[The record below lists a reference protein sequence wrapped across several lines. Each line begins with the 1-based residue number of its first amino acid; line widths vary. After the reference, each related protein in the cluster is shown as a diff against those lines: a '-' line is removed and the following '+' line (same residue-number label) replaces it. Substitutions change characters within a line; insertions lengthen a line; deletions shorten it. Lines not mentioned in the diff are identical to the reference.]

1 MQEKLINDLVGGMD
15 LDQSDVRVAST
26 DWRTA
31 LNIVSGVAYTGQQN
45 VITSVK
51 GNTLEP
57 YTLPT
62 NSTKVVGAYAD
73 IQENTVIYFLHDLT
87 GSGKDQIL
95 RYDKD
100 ASNKISLIVEYD
112 FGWNADTEIKGV
124 TLQSNRL
131 LYWNDPKPRKINI
144 EKAPIANKKKEW
156 EIVIAKS
163 VTGDDLVD
171 FNVYSMNGTLLTTK
185 LFFLDNEGVG
195 AKLEQLADFI
205 NAELSQYFEAEYCDC
220 KITLTE
226 KQVNLV
232 YPTIDNFPYYFIVP
246 TNWYGNV
253 LTDRIFDRAKWQ
265 PPLEPLVEFAK
276 DPSILYNRV
285 SEKVFQFRLQYWYDD
300 NEGSDLALGSIS
312 TIPINNMLCGSG
324 VNEAYNCI
332 KLTIPDTSLVTP
344 SSMSIIKQVR
354 ILVREGNEGIWRI
367 VENLDYCQWVD
378 LVDGNITA
386 TYTFYN
392 DIATTA
398 IDDATVNKPYDDV
411 PLECGD
417 GLVIKNR
424 AVLSNVT
431 KGYDTPDCLEV
442 TVEQDFEEVAN
453 FGYDITLNIS
463 IYSPYLDL
471 NTPSNWSKFGEAPKS
486 LLKRGLVAI
495 DTTRENP
502 EIYYGGQ
509 QLNVGQGSFHVRAG
523 MEDVYDQ
530 RLGEGGF
537 VAYLAGTERF
547 AISQQ
552 PTTING
558 VPHNLPTAQSG
569 AIVTTL
575 STQTQIGQFLLAGTG
590 GNTPFG
596 YNEISSSVT
605 FKNVPNGTYLIR
617 LASNWC
623 SYGDKL
629 DKGQIYDLYNGT
641 AYQKTSMPLL
651 GVIPFDT
658 TSNSFKPFQPYKEL
672 KVTVN
677 NGNVYAGEIVVCD
690 LADRYDGLSKSHGV
704 GYLYDNEGEI
714 GIDEIKLGV
723 PVEQSVVEVS
733 VGAWFSFNS
742 LYYLKQSV
750 PLTPEG
756 KISDD
761 GKSYL
766 SLTDHNGFFWYCR
779 IDGYGVDSNKGVVL
793 ISAGGTTSRFR
804 YLTSPFY
811 SGSINDLLFG
821 NISGVSIP
829 YSPYATQFASI
840 GGYSSIFA
848 NNDPDKVE
856 QWIAPTALATSRAEN
871 ATFIKGRIVEQTTGE
886 GVVGINVCMEW
897 GQTVKTDV
905 NGQFTLRTFGTTY
918 KNGLLAPYQQ
928 RFGDLVFMSNF
939 CGIEYVNGYTLYI
952 DVQPIGANAGT
963 IPPPYSITAIYDIGD
978 YLANETKATLGK
990 ARKRGGSYL
999 LGGRFYD
1006 EHGRFCSVVQAAE
1019 VYIPFIT
1026 ENLHTYFPDKYTN
1039 PNTYLHG
1046 RPTITATITTPP
1058 PSWAKYFRFMWTKNL
1073 YQGKYLQWCANE
1085 VKYITSYDNDL
1096 DTFIETTYQNG
1107 DATMIMINISNIAT
1121 YARQNN
1127 NSQVGYSYEDG
1138 DRLRLIADRDINYFN
1153 GLFDT
1158 EVFGYKTGGW
1168 LLIQNRVS
1176 LSEIKSGTFF
1186 EVYNNRPVTEDKLFF
1201 ECGQPIKIINGAYEN
1216 NTVEFDSGDT
1226 YWRGRSIPVLDDT
1239 TNFSAIYPLVV
1250 EDRSISDFFASEDED
1265 IGRVGVIDE
1274 TFKQIHYPT
1283 MMQHSNIFIE
1293 GSAVNGLSS
1302 FETSNFKIL
1311 NVNFGAITR
1320 LVYVGN
1326 TLISVH
1332 TNKVV
1337 ANYIELRSLSDANQT
1352 DGLLAISDAYFG
1364 NDRPMQSEYGS
1375 DKYNSIASYQGFVY
1389 GLDTAKGVIWR
1400 YDNNGIDA
1408 ISDKLVRSYIR
1419 QLCADGVSRAVG
1431 VFDPY
1436 FRMYFLTTTNSDGE
1450 KSTIGWDEDKN
1461 RWSSFYSFTPE
1472 MYSYIQR
1479 DLVSFKDGQLWLHN
1493 TNTLYNNFYGVQYRS
1508 EITPIVCKIG
1518 DKQTF
1523 HAISFYGIQGEPLK
1537 SEWEIEQITNRYGQQ
1552 SRLKK
1557 AHFRLKENLW
1567 AASFLRDTTDT
1578 TVSNPIVNG
1587 RNLRGEELV
1596 LKFVNSSPL
1605 FASIQTIFTT
1615 IVKSFR

>member
-1 MQEKLINDLVGGMD
+1 
-15 LDQSDVRVAST
+15 
-26 DWRTA
+26 
-31 LNIVSGVAYTGQQN
+31 
-45 VITSVK
+45 
-51 GNTLEP
+51 
-57 YTLPT
+57 
-62 NSTKVVGAYAD
+62 
-73 IQENTVIYFLHDLT
+73 
-87 GSGKDQIL
+87 
-95 RYDKD
+95 
-100 ASNKISLIVEYD
+100 
-112 FGWNADTEIKGV
+112 
-124 TLQSNRL
+124 
-131 LYWNDPKPRKINI
+131 
-144 EKAPIANKKKEW
+144 
-156 EIVIAKS
+156 
-163 VTGDDLVD
+163 
-171 FNVYSMNGTLLTTK
+171 
-185 LFFLDNEGVG
+185 
-195 AKLEQLADFI
+195 
-205 NAELSQYFEAEYCDC
+205 
-220 KITLTE
+220 
-226 KQVNLV
+226 
-232 YPTIDNFPYYFIVP
+232 
-246 TNWYGNV
+246 
-253 LTDRIFDRAKWQ
+253 
-265 PPLEPLVEFAK
+265 
-276 DPSILYNRV
+276 
-285 SEKVFQFRLQYWYDD
+285 
-300 NEGSDLALGSIS
+300 
-312 TIPINNMLCGSG
+312 
-324 VNEAYNCI
+324 
-332 KLTIPDTSLVTP
+332 
-344 SSMSIIKQVR
+344 MSIIKQVR

-442 TVEQDFEEVAN
+442 TVEQEFEAEGSSK
-453 FGYDITLNIS
+453 GYTI
-463 IYSPYLDL
+463 
-471 NTPSNWSKFGEAPKS
+471 
-486 LLKRGLVAI
+486 RGLVRFVNFFL
-495 DTTRENP
+495 D
-502 EIYYGGQ
+502 
-509 QLNVGQGSFHVRAG
+509 NVGDFTSRNLSPNILERRAPILFDSDVDADYPYFGGVMFKGGTCDVYGEPATVCKQYLPEGGVPVYLTGTDFYSISKQKVAVAGAFPTRSDGSFDATG
-523 MEDVYDQ
+523 ASNKDLIKKFYTDGTSDPTNGDYDV
-530 RLGEGGF
+530 F
-537 VAYLAGTERF
+537 
-547 AISQQ
+547 
-552 PTTING
+552 
-558 VPHNLPTAQSG
+558 
-569 AIVTTL
+569 
-575 STQTQIGQFLLAGTG
+575 STF
-590 GNTPFG
+590 
-596 YNEISSSVT
+596 EI
-605 FKNVPNGTYLIR
+605 KNVPNGTYVLR
-617 LASNWC
+617 LGSHWC
-623 SYGDKL
+623 SFGDKL
-629 DKGQIYDLYNGT
+629 GKGTMYDLLNGR
-641 AYQKTSMPLL
+641 AYQKTSTNVWGINAYDEGTGLY
-651 GVIPFDT
+651 T
-658 TSNSFKPFQPYKEL
+658 WKPDYEIT
-672 KVTVN
+672 VTVN
-677 NGNVYAGEIVVCD
+677 NGDVFMGEILVSD
-690 LADRYDGLSKSHGV
+690 LCYYQIRNSTTSRDISFEQLLPRA
-704 GYLYDNEGEI
+704 GYLFSAEDGTIDLPSLAI
-714 GIDEIKLGV
+714 GSS
-723 PVEQSVVEVS
+723 VEKSI
-733 VGAWFSFNS
+733 VGFFYFS
-742 LYYLKQSV
+742 
-750 PLTPEG
+750 LTTTLDR
-756 KISDD
+756 I
-761 GKSYL
+761 L
-766 SLTDHNGFFWYCR
+766 SCFITDHNGYFYTTNAYEFAGGFGLSIVGGEARQINSPSGSAPTIIASNSVYQSTQTSALNDLSLQQLQYSQINIGSIFGSQNGLVEAIFPVSNANALNDCATYIEGKVIDDNGEPISGALVVYEHGKFTYTDINGDYR
-779 IDGYGVDSNKGVVL
+779 ILVWGDMADGYVF
-793 ISAGGTTSRFR
+793 GT
-804 YLTSPFY
+804 P
-811 SGSINDLLFG
+811 
-821 NISGVSIP
+821 
-829 YSPYATQFASI
+829 
-840 GGYSSIFA
+840 
-848 NNDPDKVE
+848 
-856 QWIAPTALATSRAEN
+856 ALSQLNR
-871 ATFIKGRIVEQTTGE
+871 RIVDRL
-886 GVVGINVCMEW
+886 VISSFCSSSYPS
-897 GQTVKTDV
+897 GQLVTITIDP
-905 NGQFTLRTFGTTY
+905 FSGT
-918 KNGLLAPYQQ
+918 
-928 RFGDLVFMSNF
+928 
-939 CGIEYVNGYTLYI
+939 
-952 DVQPIGANAGT
+952 
-963 IPPPYSITAIYDIGD
+963 YSISNPYDVADFII
-978 YLANETKATLGK
+978 EVLGGSVSK
-990 ARKRGGSYL
+990 SRKRGGSYL

-1026 ENLHTYFPDKYTN
+1026 EDLSIYFSKYS

-1073 YQGKYLQWCANE
+1073 FQGKYLQWCANE

-1096 DTFIETTYQNG
+1096 DTFTETSFQNG

-1127 NSQVGYSYEDG
+1127 SSQVGYAYEDG

-1158 EVFGYKTGGW
+1158 EVLSYRTGGW
-1168 LLIQNRVS
+1168 LIIQNQVS
-1176 LSEIKSGTFF
+1176 LGEIKSGTFF

-1216 NTVEFDSGDT
+1216 NTVVFDSGDT

-1436 FRMYFLTTTNSDGE
+1436 FRMYFLTTTNTDGE

-1523 HAISFYGIQGEPLK
+1523 HAISFYGIQGDPLK

-1578 TVSNPIVNG
+1578 TVTNPIVNG

-1596 LKFVNSSPL
+1596 LKFVNPSPL

>member
-1 MQEKLINDLVGGMD
+1 
-15 LDQSDVRVAST
+15 
-26 DWRTA
+26 
-31 LNIVSGVAYTGQQN
+31 
-45 VITSVK
+45 
-51 GNTLEP
+51 
-57 YTLPT
+57 
-62 NSTKVVGAYAD
+62 
-73 IQENTVIYFLHDLT
+73 
-87 GSGKDQIL
+87 
-95 RYDKD
+95 
-100 ASNKISLIVEYD
+100 
-112 FGWNADTEIKGV
+112 
-124 TLQSNRL
+124 
-131 LYWNDPKPRKINI
+131 
-144 EKAPIANKKKEW
+144 
-156 EIVIAKS
+156 
-163 VTGDDLVD
+163 
-171 FNVYSMNGTLLTTK
+171 
-185 LFFLDNEGVG
+185 
-195 AKLEQLADFI
+195 
-205 NAELSQYFEAEYCDC
+205 
-220 KITLTE
+220 
-226 KQVNLV
+226 
-232 YPTIDNFPYYFIVP
+232 
-246 TNWYGNV
+246 
-253 LTDRIFDRAKWQ
+253 
-265 PPLEPLVEFAK
+265 
-276 DPSILYNRV
+276 
-285 SEKVFQFRLQYWYDD
+285 
-300 NEGSDLALGSIS
+300 
-312 TIPINNMLCGSG
+312 
-324 VNEAYNCI
+324 
-332 KLTIPDTSLVTP
+332 
-344 SSMSIIKQVR
+344 MSIIKQVR

-442 TVEQDFEEVAN
+442 VVEQDFQDNPQQE
-453 FGYDITLNIS
+453 GYTIS
-463 IYSPYLDL
+463 
-471 NTPSNWSKFGEAPKS
+471 
-486 LLKRGLVAI
+486 GLVRIFSEYLEFTAPLNPAFTQTPFEI
-495 DTTRENP
+495 PSTYKLRGGIYHDTSRTNEDAGGNFP
-502 EIYYGGQ
+502 FFGGGGYGSGTSDF
-509 QLNVGQGSFHVRAG
+509 NIRAG
-523 MEDVYDQ
+523 METDFDQ
-530 RLGEGGF
+530 RIPEGGF
-537 VAYLAGTERF
+537 PVYLAGTDF
-547 AISQQ
+547 LSISRQIDVGLVTDPIGALDTSQSSFKTSIGNYLQ
-552 PTTING
+552 PSLN
-558 VPHNLPTAQSG
+558 NDLFSG
-569 AIVTTL
+569 
-575 STQTQIGQFLLAGTG
+575 F
-590 GNTPFG
+590 
-596 YNEISSSVT
+596 EIR
-605 FKNVPNGTYLIR
+605 NVPAGKYVIR
-617 LASNWC
+617 LASHWC
-623 SYGDKL
+623 SFGNKL
-629 DKGQIYDLYNGT
+629 DKGGAYDLLKGRG
-641 AYQKTSMPLL
+641 YQRTSTN
-651 GVIPFDT
+651 VWA
-658 TSNSFKPFQPYKEL
+658 
-672 KVTVN
+672 V
-677 NGNVYAGEIVVCD
+677 NVYDESTGTYTWTNACEIEVEVTNSDVFIGEFIVRD
-690 LADRYDGLSKSHGV
+690 LAPRWNVDLDPDGLTATYYNLS
-704 GYLYDNEGEI
+704 GYLFDDNGKVNLNDPLSRPISVEKTLVELTYSAEGEDVF
-714 GIDEIKLGV
+714 GL
-723 PVEQSVVEVS
+723 PTVV
-733 VGAWFSFNS
+733 
-742 LYYLKQSV
+742 YYGDIR
-750 PLTPEG
+750 TF
-756 KISDD
+756 
-761 GKSYL
+761 
-766 SLTDHNGFFWYCR
+766 TDHNGYFYIGMIPYWRDKGIYRWTETGTYTNIKFFQVNQNTSQLTLLNAPLSAIGLWFPDWNLYKTLNYTGTLQDLYSRTLVSQGGAQPAQTNFVVMPTNIAIGRTNCSTLIKGKV
-779 IDGYGVDSNKGVVL
+779 IDQNGDGVSNSSIVYTWGKTATTDNDGFFL
-793 ISAGGTTSRFR
+793 IQCWGDALK
-804 YLTSPFY
+804 YLLFYPTPPQSDNNRVADKLFVMSSPFCDITY
-811 SGSINDLLFG
+811 ITTIPILVDISEFG
-821 NISGVSIP
+821 NNSSVQENTPP
-829 YSPYATQFASI
+829 YSPTSI
-840 GGYSSIFA
+840 
-848 NNDPDKVE
+848 
-856 QWIAPTALATSRAEN
+856 
-871 ATFIKGRIVEQTTGE
+871 
-886 GVVGINVCMEW
+886 IN
-897 GQTVKTDV
+897 
-905 NGQFTLRTFGTTY
+905 
-918 KNGLLAPYQQ
+918 
-928 RFGDLVFMSNF
+928 
-939 CGIEYVNGYTLYI
+939 
-952 DVQPIGANAGT
+952 
-963 IPPPYSITAIYDIGD
+963 IGD
-978 YLANETKATLGK
+978 IVVQENYNLSIK

-1006 EHGRFCSVVQAAE
+1006 EHGRFCSVVQASE
-1019 VYIPFIT
+1019 VYIPYIT
-1026 ENLHTYFPDKYTN
+1026 EDLNTYFPDKYTN
-1039 PNTYLHG
+1039 PNTYKYG

-1201 ECGQPIKIINGAYEN
+1201 ECGQTIKITNGAYEN
-1216 NTVEFDSGDT
+1216 DTVVFDSGDT
-1226 YWRGRSIPVLDDT
+1226 YWRGRSIPVLDDS

-1283 MMQHSNIFIE
+1283 MMQHSNVFIE

-1389 GLDTAKGVIWR
+1389 GLDTAKGVVWR

-1419 QLCADGVSRAVG
+1419 QLCADGVERAVG

-1523 HAISFYGIQGEPLK
+1523 HAISFYGIQGDPLN

-1578 TVSNPIVNG
+1578 TVTNPIVNG

>member
-124 TLQSNRL
+124 TLQSNKL

-185 LFFLDNEGVG
+185 LFFIDTSLDEP
-195 AKLEQLADFI
+195 KLEQLANFI

-324 VNEAYNCI
+324 VNDAYNCI
-332 KLTIPDTSLVTP
+332 QLTIPDTSLVTP

-442 TVEQDFEEVAN
+442 VVEQDFSDSKN
-453 FGYDITLNIS
+453 GNGYTI
-463 IYSPYLDL
+463 
-471 NTPSNWSKFGEAPKS
+471 
-486 LLKRGLVAI
+486 RGLVRFMNFYL
-495 DTTRENP
+495 DSTTVNVLRPFSPNIVERRAP
-502 EIYYGGQ
+502 ILFDKDLDEKYPYFGG
-509 QLNVGQGSFHVRAG
+509 VMSRTGVF
-523 MEDVYDQ
+523 DVYGEAVTLCKQ
-530 RLGEGGF
+530 YLPEGG
-537 VAYLAGTERF
+537 VPVYLAGTDFF
-547 AISQQ
+547 AISKQNKI
-552 PTTING
+552 TAGGLSLRSDGSIDATGTNNKDAIKAFYTYGSNNINDG
-558 VPHNLPTAQSG
+558 DYDVFS
-569 AIVTTL
+569 
-575 STQTQIGQFLLAGTG
+575 SF
-590 GNTPFG
+590 
-596 YNEISSSVT
+596 EIR
-605 FKNVPNGTYLIR
+605 NVPNGTYVLR
-617 LASNWC
+617 VGSHWC
-623 SYGDKL
+623 SFGDKL
-629 DKGQIYDLYNGT
+629 GKGTMYNLSNGRG
-641 AYQKTSMPLL
+641 YQKTSTAVWGLNEYDEST
-651 GVIPFDT
+651 GT
-658 TSNSFKPFQPYKEL
+658 YTWKPDYEAT
-672 KVTVN
+672 VTVN
-677 NGNVYAGEIVVCD
+677 NGDVFIGEFVIAD
-690 LADRYDGLSKSHGV
+690 LCY
-704 GYLYDNEGEI
+704 YQ
-714 GIDEIKLGV
+714 IKLGLSNDIV
-723 PVEQSVVEVS
+723 FDGLRPRTGYMYSAEDGIIDLQALSNGLSVEKSFIQYIKNDIDP
-733 VGAWFSFNS
+733 FSARLVYINS
-742 LYYLKQSV
+742 Q
-750 PLTPEG
+750 T
-756 KISDD
+756 
-761 GKSYL
+761 
-766 SLTDHNGFFWYCR
+766 TDHNGYFF
-779 IDGYGVDSNKGVVL
+779 ISQSAVSSNKFVFGVKNIIGLSVANPSGAIPTIIAQNGLYIPDGSTSALQGLFSEDLTFVSMPFNTPLGSTDYENSNELIEAVL
-793 ISAGGTTSRFR
+793 PVSNATARENCATYIEGKVLDTNGQPVSEALVIYEHGKFTYTDINGEYRILAWGDVIEGFDYTVTPYDYPQRNRRIVDDLIITVGACELNYPSGQAIDINIE
-804 YLTSPFY
+804 PFY
-811 SGSINDLLFG
+811 GTYSL
-821 NISGVSIP
+821 SIP
-829 YSPYATQFASI
+829 YDVADF
-840 GGYSSIFA
+840 
-848 NNDPDKVE
+848 
-856 QWIAPTALATSRAEN
+856 
-871 ATFIKGRIVEQTTGE
+871 IVE
-886 GVVGINVCMEW
+886 II
-897 GQTVKTDV
+897 
-905 NGQFTLRTFGTTY
+905 RS
-918 KNGLLAPYQQ
+918 GL
-928 RFGDLVFMSNF
+928 
-939 CGIEYVNGYTLYI
+939 E
-952 DVQPIGANAGT
+952 
-963 IPPPYSITAIYDIGD
+963 
-978 YLANETKATLGK
+978 K

-1026 ENLHTYFPDKYTN
+1026 EDLSTYFSKYS

-1073 YQGKYLQWCANE
+1073 FQGKYLQWCANE
-1085 VKYITSYDNDL
+1085 VKYIASYDNDL
-1096 DTFIETTYQNG
+1096 DTFIETSYQNG

-1127 NSQVGYSYEDG
+1127 SSQVGYAYEDG

-1158 EVFGYKTGGW
+1158 EVLSYRTGGW
-1168 LLIQNRVS
+1168 LIIQNQVS
-1176 LSEIKSGTFF
+1176 LGEIKSGTFF

-1201 ECGQPIKIINGAYEN
+1201 ECGQPIKITNGAYEN
-1216 NTVEFDSGDT
+1216 DTVVFDSGDT
-1226 YWRGRSIPVLDDT
+1226 YWRGRSIPVLDDS

-1389 GLDTAKGVIWR
+1389 GLDTAKGVVWR

-1419 QLCADGVSRAVG
+1419 QLCADGVSRAIG

-1436 FRMYFLTTTNSDGE
+1436 FRMYFLTTTNTDGE

-1523 HAISFYGIQGEPLK
+1523 HAISFYGIQGDPLK

-1578 TVSNPIVNG
+1578 TVTNPIING

-1596 LKFVNSSPL
+1596 LKFVNPSPL

>member
-62 NSTKVVGAYAD
+62 NSTRVVGAYAD
-73 IQENTVIYFLHDLT
+73 TQENTIIYFLHDLT

-95 RYDKD
+95 RYDQD
-100 ASNKISLIVEYD
+100 APTKIQLIVEYD

-124 TLQSNRL
+124 TLQSGKL
-131 LYWNDPKPRKINI
+131 LYWNDPIPRKINI

-171 FNVYSMNGTLLTTK
+171 FNVYLMNGALLTTK
-185 LFFLDNEGVG
+185 LFFLDGGSVG

-232 YPTIDNFPYYFIVP
+232 YPTINSLPYYFIVP

-253 LTDRIFDRAKWQ
+253 LTERIFDRAKWQ

-276 DPSILYNRV
+276 DPNILYNRV
-285 SEKVFQFRLQYWYDD
+285 AGKVFQFRLQYWYDD
-300 NEGSDLALGSIS
+300 NEGSDLALGAIS

-332 KLTIPDTSLVTP
+332 QLTIPDTSLVTP

-354 ILVREGNEGIWRI
+354 ILVREGNEGAWRI

-392 DIATTA
+392 DVATTA

-442 TVEQDFEEVAN
+442 NVDQEFEEEGSSK
-453 FGYDITLNIS
+453 GYTI
-463 IYSPYLDL
+463 
-471 NTPSNWSKFGEAPKS
+471 
-486 LLKRGLVAI
+486 RGLVRFVNFFL
-495 DTTRENP
+495 D
-502 EIYYGGQ
+502 
-509 QLNVGQGSFHVRAG
+509 NVGDFTPRNLSPNILERRAPILFDSDVDADYPYFGGVMFKGGSC
-523 MEDVYDQ
+523 DVYGEPATVCKQ
-530 RLGEGGF
+530 YIPEGG
-537 VAYLAGTERF
+537 VPVYLAGTDF
-547 AISQQ
+547 YSISKQKVAIAGSF
-552 PTTING
+552 PTRSDGSFDVT
-558 VPHNLPTAQSG
+558 G
-569 AIVTTL
+569 AANKDLIKEFYTDGTSDPNDGDYDVF
-575 STQTQIGQFLLAGTG
+575 STF
-590 GNTPFG
+590 
-596 YNEISSSVT
+596 EI
-605 FKNVPNGTYLIR
+605 KNVPNGTYVLR
-617 LASNWC
+617 LGSHWC
-623 SYGDKL
+623 SFGDKL
-629 DKGQIYDLYNGT
+629 GKGQTYDLLNGQ
-641 AYQKTSMPLL
+641 AYQKTSTNVWGINAYDEGTGLY
-651 GVIPFDT
+651 T
-658 TSNSFKPFQPYKEL
+658 WKPDYEL
-672 KVTVN
+672 TVTVN
-677 NGNVYAGEIVVCD
+677 NGDVFMGEVLVSD
-690 LADRYDGLSKSHGV
+690 LCYYQIRNSTTSRDISFEQLLPRA
-704 GYLYDNEGEI
+704 GYLFAAEDGTIDLPSLAI
-714 GIDEIKLGV
+714 GSS
-723 PVEQSVVEVS
+723 VEKSF
-733 VGAWFSFNS
+733 VGFIYSS
-742 LYYLKQSV
+742 TTTTLDRL
-750 PLTPEG
+750 
-756 KISDD
+756 
-761 GKSYL
+761 L
-766 SLTDHNGFFWYCR
+766 SCFITDHNGYFYTTNAYEFAGGFGLSIVGGEARQINSPSGSAPTIIASNSVYQSTQTSALNDLYLQQLQYSQINIGSIFGSQNGLVEAIFPVSNANALNDCATYLEGKVIDNNGQPISGALVVYEHGKFTYTDINGDYR
-779 IDGYGVDSNKGVVL
+779 ILVWGDMADGYVF
-793 ISAGGTTSRFR
+793 GT
-804 YLTSPFY
+804 P
-811 SGSINDLLFG
+811 
-821 NISGVSIP
+821 
-829 YSPYATQFASI
+829 
-840 GGYSSIFA
+840 
-848 NNDPDKVE
+848 
-856 QWIAPTALATSRAEN
+856 ALSQLNR
-871 ATFIKGRIVEQTTGE
+871 RIVDRL
-886 GVVGINVCMEW
+886 VISRLCSSSYPS
-897 GQTVKTDV
+897 GQLVTITIDP
-905 NGQFTLRTFGTTY
+905 FSGT
-918 KNGLLAPYQQ
+918 
-928 RFGDLVFMSNF
+928 
-939 CGIEYVNGYTLYI
+939 
-952 DVQPIGANAGT
+952 
-963 IPPPYSITAIYDIGD
+963 YSILNPYDVADFVIEVIGSSV
-978 YLANETKATLGK
+978 AK

-1006 EHGRFCSVVQAAE
+1006 NHGRFCSVVQASE

-1026 ENLHTYFPDKYTN
+1026 EDLHTYFPDKY
-1039 PNTYLHG
+1039 PSGTYKYG
-1046 RPTITATITTPP
+1046 RPTITAQITTPP

-1096 DTFIETTYQNG
+1096 DTFTETSFQNG
-1107 DATMIMINISNIAT
+1107 DATMVMINVSNIAT
-1121 YARQNN
+1121 FARQNN
-1127 NSQVGYSYEDG
+1127 GSQVGYAYEDG

-1158 EVFGYKTGGW
+1158 EVLGYKTGGW
-1168 LLIQNRVS
+1168 ILIQNRVS

-1201 ECGQPIKIINGAYEN
+1201 ECGQPIKITNGVYEN
-1216 NTVEFDSGDT
+1216 DTVVFDSGDT

-1239 TNFSAIYPLVV
+1239 TNFSAIYPLVI
-1250 EDRSISDFFASEDED
+1250 EDRSINDFFPSEDED
-1265 IGRVGVIDE
+1265 IGRVGVIDP

-1283 MMQHSNIFIE
+1283 MMQHSNVFIE

-1419 QLCADGVSRAVG
+1419 QLCADGVGRAIG

-1436 FRMYFLTTTNSDGE
+1436 FRMYFLTTTSTDGE

-1472 MYSYIQR
+1472 MYSYVQR

-1508 EITPIVCKIG
+1508 EIVPIVCKIG

-1523 HAISFYGIQGEPLK
+1523 HAISFYGVQGDPLK

-1567 AASFLRDTTDT
+1567 SASFLRDTTDT
-1578 TVSNPIVNG
+1578 TVSNPITNG

>member
-124 TLQSNRL
+124 TLQSNKL

-276 DPSILYNRV
+276 DPNILYNRV

-332 KLTIPDTSLVTP
+332 QLTIPDTSLVTP

-442 TVEQDFEEVAN
+442 VVEQDFDE
-453 FGYDITLNIS
+453 GQSDLYDIS
-463 IYSPYLDL
+463 IGVLIFSPYQDL
-471 NTPSNWSKFGEAPKS
+471 GSPDLMPLFNQSPPS
-486 LLKRGLVAI
+486 LMKRGMVCI
-495 DTTRENP
+495 DTERENP

-509 QLNVGQGSFHVRAG
+509 QVNFGTQEFSIRAG

-530 RLGEGGF
+530 RLAEGGF
-537 VAYLAGTERF
+537 VGYIAGTERF
-547 AISQQ
+547 AISNQ
-552 PTTING
+552 PTKING
-558 VPHNLPTAQSG
+558 VPHNLPTSSNG
-569 AIVTTL
+569 AVVATN
-575 STQTQIGQFLLAGTG
+575 STRGQIRSFYLQGSG
-590 GNTPFG
+590 GNTSFG
-596 YNEISSSVT
+596 YNEIQSELV
-605 FKNVPNGTYLIR
+605 FKNVPNGTYVIR

-623 SYGDKL
+623 SFGDKL
-629 DKGQIYDLYNGT
+629 GKGQIYDLFNGT
-641 AYQKTSMPLL
+641 AYQKTSMPVL
-651 GVIPFDT
+651 GVYQYNGTNFEPF
-658 TSNSFKPFQPYKEL
+658 SAYKEL
-672 KVTVN
+672 VVTVN
-677 NGNVYAGEIVVCD
+677 NGNVYAGQFVVCD
-690 LADRYDGLSKSHGV
+690 LADRYNDTPRLHGI
-704 GYLYDNEGEI
+704 GYLYDNDGNLDIENIRRGT
-714 GIDEIKLGV
+714 
-723 PVEQSVVEVS
+723 PVELAYVQST
-733 VGAWFSFNS
+733 VGYWEGND
-742 LYYLKQSV
+742 LLKAL
-750 PLTPEG
+750 PLTAEG
-756 KISDD
+756 DEQ
-761 GKSYL
+761 GKPVNYYACL
-766 SLTDHNGFFWYCR
+766 SDHNGFFWYR
-779 IDGYGVDSNKGVVL
+779 GFEGDGEGETGVVMVQ
-793 ISAGGTTSRFR
+793 AGSTTIGLRTFN
-804 YLTSPFY
+804 SPLY
-811 SGSINDLLFG
+811 SGSLNDLFFG
-821 NISGVSIP
+821 SISGLP
-829 YSPYATQFASI
+829 LPFAI
-840 GGYSSIFA
+840 NVNNNTFFTAPAGGRFSNA
-848 NNDPDKVE
+848 DPNVLS
-856 QWIAPTALATSRAEN
+856 QLIAPTRFANSRKANSTVVRGRVIDQATGLGVSGISVVYQWGKTAITDVDGIFELLAWGTTFEN
-871 ATFIKGRIVEQTTGE
+871 GAFSYPSKRFGNLIFNGSPFCAIDYPNGNIIVTDIQP
-886 GVVGINVCMEW
+886 INVN
-897 GQTVKTDV
+897 Q
-905 NGQFTLRTFGTTY
+905 
-918 KNGLLAPYQQ
+918 
-928 RFGDLVFMSNF
+928 S
-939 CGIEYVNGYTLYI
+939 
-952 DVQPIGANAGT
+952 T
-963 IPPPYSITAIYDIGD
+963 IPPPYSPTAKYEVVDFEINE
-978 YLANETKATLGK
+978 ANNLSIK

-1006 EHGRFCSVVQAAE
+1006 EHGRFCSVVQASE

-1026 ENLHTYFPDKYTN
+1026 EDLHTYFPDKYFN

-1085 VKYITSYDNDL
+1085 VKYITSYDNNL

-1127 NSQVGYSYEDG
+1127 NSQVGYAYEDG

-1201 ECGQPIKIINGAYEN
+1201 ECGQTIKITNGAYEN
-1216 NTVEFDSGDT
+1216 NTVVFDSGDT
-1226 YWRGRSIPVLDDT
+1226 YWRGRSIPVLDDS
-1239 TNFSAIYPLVV
+1239 TNFSAIYPLVI

-1389 GLDTAKGVIWR
+1389 GLDTAKGVVWR

-1419 QLCADGVSRAVG
+1419 QLCADGVSRAIG

-1523 HAISFYGIQGEPLK
+1523 HAISFYGVQGDPLK

-1567 AASFLRDTTDT
+1567 SASFLRDTTDT

-1596 LKFVNSSPL
+1596 LKFVNPSPL

>member
-124 TLQSNRL
+124 TLQSNKL

-185 LFFLDNEGVG
+185 LFFIDTSLDEP
-195 AKLEQLADFI
+195 KLEQLANFI

-276 DPSILYNRV
+276 DPNILYNRV

-324 VNEAYNCI
+324 VNEAYNCNQ
-332 KLTIPDTSLVTP
+332 LTIPDTSLVTP

-378 LVDGNITA
+378 MVDGNITA

-442 TVEQDFEEVAN
+442 TIDQEFDDNINQTVTISGIVRLYNPFADGNTVPNPTSALELRGITYKYADNDPFGDYPMFGGIGFDSTYQDPAADNLEQ
-453 FGYDITLNIS
+453 IL
-463 IYSPYLDL
+463 P
-471 NTPSNWSKFGEAPKS
+471 
-486 LLKRGLVAI
+486 
-495 DTTRENP
+495 
-502 EIYYGGQ
+502 
-509 QLNVGQGSFHVRAG
+509 
-523 MEDVYDQ
+523 
-530 RLGEGGF
+530 EGGF
-537 VAYLAGTERF
+537 IVYLAGTPF
-547 AISQQ
+547 FTISRQVQ
-552 PTTING
+552 LKEING
-558 VPHNLPTAQSG
+558 VIEVGNYLPTSDASG
-569 AIVTTL
+569 AL
-575 STQTQIGQFLLAGTG
+575 DASSGFTQIQDFLNEG
-590 GNTPFG
+590 GSTAPFNQTDI
-596 YNEISSSVT
+596 YHYFEIR
-605 FKNVPNGTYLIR
+605 NVPKGQYVAR
-617 LASNWC
+617 VAHHWV

-629 DKGQIYDLYNGT
+629 GKGTMYDLYNDN
-641 AYQKTSMPLL
+641 AFQRTSAHLFGINPTT
-651 GVIPFDT
+651 GFIANYTGYEQRFEIPVDATQDNFIGDFYVADQRKILT
-658 TSNSFKPFQPYKEL
+658 GQTVRKIVCGFAMNADANVSLPALVQGSFVEL
-672 KVTVN
+672 QN
-677 NGNVYAGEIVVCD
+677 
-690 LADRYDGLSKSHGV
+690 
-704 GYLYDNEGEI
+704 
-714 GIDEIKLGV
+714 
-723 PVEQSVVEVS
+723 VS
-733 VGAWFSFNS
+733 VQPSNYNRVEA
-742 LYYLKQSV
+742 QSR
-750 PLTPEG
+750 G
-756 KISDD
+756 I
-761 GKSYL
+761 
-766 SLTDHNGFFWYCR
+766 TDHNGYFYFT
-779 IDGYGVDSNKGVVL
+779 IIEVTNAFGDTIGL
-793 ISAGGTTSRFR
+793 ILRSKTTAGGTDELHAFNDIHYFTTGSA
-804 YLTSPFY
+804 LSELY
-811 SGSINDLLFG
+811 SQTIAGS
-821 NISGVSIP
+821 
-829 YSPYATQFASI
+829 ASI
-840 GGYSSIFA
+840 DMLA
-848 NNDPDKVE
+848 NSFYQVIVPV
-856 QWIAPTALATSRAEN
+856 TSGTISEYQTYIDGTIEDTDGNPVFGVRVVYN
-871 ATFIKGRIVEQTTGE
+871 QTGRLST
-886 GVVGINVCMEW
+886 
-897 GQTVKTDV
+897 TDV
-905 NGQFTLRTFGTTY
+905 NGQFRILVYSDSTQATG
-918 KNGLLAPYQQ
+918 QQ
-928 RFGDLVFMSNF
+928 RNDNLVFQNGVCPTTF
-939 CGIEYVNGYTLYI
+939 AVNPFNVTIDPFNTSGGY
-952 DVQPIGANAGT
+952 
-963 IPPPYSITAIYDIGD
+963 S
-978 YLANETKATLGK
+978 LANPFNIGTLIADIISSAIGK

-1006 EHGRFCSVVQAAE
+1006 AHGRFCSVVQASE

-1026 ENLHTYFPDKYTN
+1026 EDLSTYFSKYS
-1039 PNTYLHG
+1039 PNTYKYG

-1096 DTFIETTYQNG
+1096 DTFTETSFQNG

-1127 NSQVGYSYEDG
+1127 NSQVGYAYEDG

-1201 ECGQPIKIINGAYEN
+1201 ECGQTIKITNGAYEN
-1216 NTVEFDSGDT
+1216 NTVVFDSGDT
-1226 YWRGRSIPVLDDT
+1226 YWRGRSIPVLDDS

-1283 MMQHSNIFIE
+1283 MMQHSNVFIE

-1389 GLDTAKGVIWR
+1389 GLDTAKGVVWR

-1419 QLCADGVSRAVG
+1419 QLCADGVERAVG

-1436 FRMYFLTTTNSDGE
+1436 FRMYFLTTTNTDGE

-1523 HAISFYGIQGEPLK
+1523 HAISFYGIQGDPLK

-1567 AASFLRDTTDT
+1567 SASFLRDTTDT

>member
-124 TLQSNRL
+124 TLQSNKL

-185 LFFLDNEGVG
+185 LFFLDKEGVG

-276 DPSILYNRV
+276 DPNILYNRV
-285 SEKVFQFRLQYWYDD
+285 AEKVFQFRLQYWYDD
-300 NEGSDLALGSIS
+300 NEGSDLALGAIS
-312 TIPINNMLCGSG
+312 TIPINNMLCGSE

-442 TVEQDFEEVAN
+442 TVEQDFQDNPQQE
-453 FGYDITLNIS
+453 GYTIT
-463 IYSPYLDL
+463 
-471 NTPSNWSKFGEAPKS
+471 
-486 LLKRGLVAI
+486 GLVRFFNFFLDNNGSSSNRTVSPNILERRAPI
-495 DTTRENP
+495 LYDADVDADYP
-502 EIYYGGQ
+502 YFGGVMFKG
-509 QLNVGQGSFHVRAG
+509 NSC
-523 MEDVYDQ
+523 DVYAEPATLCKQ
-530 RLGEGGF
+530 YLPEGG
-537 VAYLAGTERF
+537 VPVYLAGTDYF
-547 AISQQ
+547 DISKQRNTQ
-552 PTTING
+552 VGGISTRSDGSIDATGATNKELIK
-558 VPHNLPTAQSG
+558 NLYVSG
-569 AIVTTL
+569 NADPSNEEYDVF
-575 STQTQIGQFLLAGTG
+575 STF
-590 GNTPFG
+590 
-596 YNEISSSVT
+596 EI
-605 FKNVPNGTYLIR
+605 KNVPNGTYVLR
-617 LASNWC
+617 LGSHWC
-623 SYGDKL
+623 SFKDKL
-629 DKGQIYDLYNGT
+629 GKGVMYDLSNGRG
-641 AYQKTSMPLL
+641 YQKTSTNVW
-651 GVIPFDT
+651 GVNAFDENT
-658 TSNSFKPFQPYKEL
+658 GLYTWKPNSEL
-672 KVTVN
+672 TVTVN
-677 NGNVYAGEIVVCD
+677 NGDVFIGEVVVSD
-690 LADRYDGLSKSHGV
+690 LCYYQIHDSDGTRDISFDELRPRT
-704 GYLYDNEGEI
+704 GYLVAADNGA
-714 GIDEIKLGV
+714 IDLDVLSSGAF
-723 PVEQSVVEVS
+723 VEKSLVYINPSVS
-733 VGAWFSFNS
+733 VSFNRN
-742 LYYLKQSV
+742 V
-750 PLTPEG
+750 DITFG
-756 KISDD
+756 I
-761 GKSYL
+761 
-766 SLTDHNGFFWYCR
+766 TDHNGYFYFTNAFEYPSIPSNR
-779 IDGYGVDSNKGVVL
+779 INGILVRQINSPSGSVGNLVNNGNYYISTEKSALSDLIAEKMDYVTGVSVPPFAPPIVTNELLDIILPITDPDAKNVCATYIEGQVVDTNGEPISGSLVVYESGKFVYTDVDGNYRILAWGDMADGYSYNGNPYYVGIPTQPNRRIVDNL
-793 ISAGGTTSRFR
+793 I
-804 YLTSPFY
+804 
-811 SGSINDLLFG
+811 
-821 NISGVSIP
+821 ISGGACDVNYPSGQIVDIDITPFFGTYSLSNP
-829 YSPYATQFASI
+829 YDVA
-840 GGYSSIFA
+840 
-848 NNDPDKVE
+848 D
-856 QWIAPTALATSRAEN
+856 
-871 ATFIKGRIVEQTTGE
+871 FIIEIIKS
-886 GVVGINVCMEW
+886 GIN
-897 GQTVKTDV
+897 
-905 NGQFTLRTFGTTY
+905 
-918 KNGLLAPYQQ
+918 
-928 RFGDLVFMSNF
+928 
-939 CGIEYVNGYTLYI
+939 
-952 DVQPIGANAGT
+952 
-963 IPPPYSITAIYDIGD
+963 
-978 YLANETKATLGK
+978 K

-1006 EHGRFCSVVQAAE
+1006 AHGRFCSVVQASE
-1019 VYIPFIT
+1019 VYIPYIT
-1026 ENLHTYFPDKYTN
+1026 EDLNTYFPNKYTT
-1039 PNTYLHG
+1039 PNTYKYG

-1127 NSQVGYSYEDG
+1127 NSQVGYAYEDG

-1201 ECGQPIKIINGAYEN
+1201 ECGQTIKITNGAYEN
-1216 NTVEFDSGDT
+1216 NTVVFDSGDT
-1226 YWRGRSIPVLDDT
+1226 YWRGRSIPVLDDS

-1283 MMQHSNIFIE
+1283 MMQHSNVFIE

-1389 GLDTAKGVIWR
+1389 GLDTAKGVVWR

-1419 QLCADGVSRAVG
+1419 QLCADGVSRAIG

-1436 FRMYFLTTTNSDGE
+1436 FRMYFLTTTNTDGE

-1523 HAISFYGIQGEPLK
+1523 HAISFYGIQGDPLK

-1567 AASFLRDTTDT
+1567 SASFLRDTTDT

-1596 LKFVNSSPL
+1596 LKFVNPSPL

>member
-185 LFFLDNEGVG
+185 LFFLDTLLDEP
-195 AKLEQLADFI
+195 KLEQLSNFI

-232 YPTIDNFPYYFIVP
+232 YPTINNFPYYFIVP

-324 VNEAYNCI
+324 VNDAYNCI

-442 TVEQDFEEVAN
+442 VVDQDFEEVA
-453 FGYDITLNIS
+453 
-463 IYSPYLDL
+463 
-471 NTPSNWSKFGEAPKS
+471 TPQTYTV
-486 LLKRGLVAI
+486 RGLARIFNPLLDNNNVVPSRLVSPNILERRGAI
-495 DTTRENP
+495 FKDESISEYP
-502 EIYYGGQ
+502 LYGGAIYTGG
-509 QLNVGQGSFHVRAG
+509 NVYITEEIDPSLPQTPLQNAQAK
-523 MEDVYDQ
+523 EQ
-530 RLGEGGF
+530 ILPENGF
-537 VAYLAGTERF
+537 TFYLAGTDF
-547 AISQQ
+547 YAISKQKQ
-552 PTTING
+552 EPSLTQG
-558 VPHNLPTAQSG
+558 DSG
-569 AIVTTL
+569 IVEVGSPDSLNKAKNFYT
-575 STQTQIGQFLLAGTG
+575 SGSDIFSS
-590 GNTPFG
+590 F
-596 YNEISSSVT
+596 EI
-605 FKNVPNGTYLIR
+605 KNVPSGTYVLR
-617 LASNWC
+617 VASPWV
-623 SYGDKL
+623 SIGDKL
-629 DKGQIYDLYNGT
+629 GKGSTYYDLSNGRG
-641 AYQKTSMPLL
+641 YQSTSAPIWGVNKYDETSGTYTWQSVAEATVVVTNSDVFIGEFVIKDHVVFFDLGGSLGYTLCVTGYVMDANGSTDIEELKL
-651 GVIPFDT
+651 GVTVEKSQVKQWQYI
-658 TSNSFKPFQPYKEL
+658 SNPYKEL
-672 KVTVN
+672 
-677 NGNVYAGEIVVCD
+677 
-690 LADRYDGLSKSHGV
+690 
-704 GYLYDNEGEI
+704 
-714 GIDEIKLGV
+714 GID
-723 PVEQSVVEVS
+723 
-733 VGAWFSFNS
+733 W
-742 LYYLKQSV
+742 
-750 PLTPEG
+750 
-756 KISDD
+756 
-761 GKSYL
+761 
-766 SLTDHNGFFWYCR
+766 TDHNGYFSVYNGTLALQR
-779 IDGYGVDSNKGVVL
+779 TVL
-793 ISAGGTTSRFR
+793 VEQINQNLAITTEIHPYSSTFMPTLQGEVSALQQLQNGTIPIT
-804 YLTSPFY
+804 Y
-811 SGSINDLLFG
+811 SGNSSWFECI
-821 NISGVSIP
+821 IP
-829 YSPYATQFASI
+829 VTL
-840 GGYSSIFA
+840 
-848 NNDPDKVE
+848 N
-856 QWIAPTALATSRAEN
+856 TARETLS
-871 ATFIKGRIVEQTTGE
+871 TFIKGKVLDQDGNPVMNCLVVYESGRKTYTDNNGDFSILLWGDMRGLAQDGNQNNRVVDRLIINSNSICPATYPNGE
-886 GVVGINVCMEW
+886 IFTIELDPFIPDY
-897 GQTVKTDV
+897 TPT
-905 NGQFTLRTFGTTY
+905 QFYTI
-918 KNGLLAPYQQ
+918 NGLII
-928 RFGDLVFMSNF
+928 S
-939 CGIEYVNGYTLYI
+939 
-952 DVQPIGANAGT
+952 
-963 IPPPYSITAIYDIGD
+963 IPNSSIQ
-978 YLANETKATLGK
+978 K

-1006 EHGRFCSVVQAAE
+1006 EHGRFCSVVQASE

-1026 ENLHTYFPDKYTN
+1026 EDLNIYFPDKYTN
-1039 PNTYLHG
+1039 PNTYKYG
-1046 RPTITATITTPP
+1046 RPTITATIATPP

-1073 YQGKYLQWCANE
+1073 FQGKYLQWCANE

-1127 NSQVGYSYEDG
+1127 SSQVGYAYEDG

-1158 EVFGYKTGGW
+1158 EVLSYRTGGW
-1168 LLIQNRVS
+1168 LIIQNQVS
-1176 LSEIKSGTFF
+1176 LGEIKSGTFF

-1216 NTVEFDSGDT
+1216 NTVVFDSGDT

-1283 MMQHSNIFIE
+1283 MMQHSNVFIE

-1419 QLCADGVSRAVG
+1419 QLCADGVERAVG

-1523 HAISFYGIQGEPLK
+1523 HAISYYGIQGDPLK

-1578 TVSNPIVNG
+1578 TVTNPIVNG

>member
-124 TLQSNRL
+124 TLQSNKL

-276 DPSILYNRV
+276 DPNILYNRV

-442 TVEQDFEEVAN
+442 TVEQDFEEVGSSK
-453 FGYDITLNIS
+453 GYTI
-463 IYSPYLDL
+463 
-471 NTPSNWSKFGEAPKS
+471 
-486 LLKRGLVAI
+486 RGLVRFYNFTL
-495 DTTRENP
+495 D
-502 EIYYGGQ
+502 
-509 QLNVGQGSFHVRAG
+509 NVGSGGNRNVSPNIAERRAPILYDADVDADYPYFGGVMFKGGSC
-523 MEDVYDQ
+523 DVYEEPATLCKQ
-530 RLGEGGF
+530 YVPEGG
-537 VAYLAGTERF
+537 VPVYLAGTDF
-547 AISQQ
+547 FSISKQSQ
-552 PTTING
+552 ALAGG
-558 VPHNLPTAQSG
+558 VPTRSDGSFDATGSANKDLIKDFYTYG
-569 AIVTTL
+569 AANVADPNYDVF
-575 STQTQIGQFLLAGTG
+575 STF
-590 GNTPFG
+590 
-596 YNEISSSVT
+596 EI
-605 FKNVPNGTYLIR
+605 KNVPNGVYVLR
-617 LASNWC
+617 LGSHWC
-623 SYGDKL
+623 SFGDKL
-629 DKGQIYDLYNGT
+629 GKGTMYNLNNGRG
-641 AYQKTSMPLL
+641 YQKTSTNVW
-651 GVIPFDT
+651 GVNAYDEGTGLYTWKPDT
-658 TSNSFKPFQPYKEL
+658 EITI
-672 KVTVN
+672 TVN
-677 NGNVYAGEIVVCD
+677 NGDVFIGEVIVADLCYYQIRNANTTRDISFEQLRPRTGYFYSSDTGAIDLPELAIGSSVEKSQIAYSYAT
-690 LADRYDGLSKSHGV
+690 
-704 GYLYDNEGEI
+704 
-714 GIDEIKLGV
+714 LGV
-723 PVEQSVVEVS
+723 TSEIYLQS
-733 VGAWFSFNS
+733 
-742 LYYLKQSV
+742 Y
-750 PLTPEG
+750 
-756 KISDD
+756 I
-761 GKSYL
+761 
-766 SLTDHNGFFWYCR
+766 TDHNGYFYFTNFLEFTGGFNSAFFLLNVAGYQVNLPSGGAPLPIAGNGVYEPQLKSALSDLYSQELTYVPLNQGASFASVNTLIEVILPVSSVIGRSNCVTYLEGKVIDANGEPVSNALVVYEHGRYTYTDVEGNYR
-779 IDGYGVDSNKGVVL
+779 ILAWGDMTQGYIYGNLPLSQLNKRIVDNL
-793 ISAGGTTSRFR
+793 IISSGACSATYPNGQIIDINID
-804 YLTSPFY
+804 PFY
-811 SGSINDLLFG
+811 GTYSAL
-821 NISGVSIP
+821 IP
-829 YSPYATQFASI
+829 YDVADFVI
-840 GGYSSIFA
+840 NI
-848 NNDPDKVE
+848 
-856 QWIAPTALATSRAEN
+856 TS
-871 ATFIKGRIVEQTTGE
+871 G
-886 GVVGINVCMEW
+886 GIN
-897 GQTVKTDV
+897 
-905 NGQFTLRTFGTTY
+905 
-918 KNGLLAPYQQ
+918 
-928 RFGDLVFMSNF
+928 
-939 CGIEYVNGYTLYI
+939 
-952 DVQPIGANAGT
+952 
-963 IPPPYSITAIYDIGD
+963 
-978 YLANETKATLGK
+978 K

-1019 VYIPFIT
+1019 VYIPYIT
-1026 ENLHTYFPDKYTN
+1026 EDLNTYFPDKYFN
-1039 PNTYLHG
+1039 PNTYKYG

-1096 DTFIETTYQNG
+1096 DTFIETSYQNG

-1127 NSQVGYSYEDG
+1127 NSQVGYAYEDG

-1201 ECGQPIKIINGAYEN
+1201 ECGQTIKITNGAYEN
-1216 NTVEFDSGDT
+1216 NTVVFDSGDT
-1226 YWRGRSIPVLDDT
+1226 YWRGRSIPVLDDS

-1389 GLDTAKGVIWR
+1389 GLDTAKGVVWR

-1436 FRMYFLTTTNSDGE
+1436 FRMYFLTTTNTDGE

-1523 HAISFYGIQGEPLK
+1523 HAISFYGVQGDPLK

-1567 AASFLRDTTDT
+1567 SASFLRDTTDT

-1596 LKFVNSSPL
+1596 LKFVNPSPL